1 MQGRAGL
8 VGPSPRAHPELVLLP
23 QTPKSHV
30 LVSES
35 LPSLPF
41 PSLQTHLR
49 HLSSAR
55 PRQLR
60 RAGALGPGASA
71 ALSLWLPWGC
81 EGAPGPPG
89 RLNHSFH
96 LFAPLSSHILGPSS
110 SAPGRLYHHLL
121 LLSSPHTQSLAG
133 VLLVWLFIHLRTNCL
148 SSAHPGR
155 RLGPWGSRAHR
166 GLSTH
171 LHTWGHRSL
180 TGFSPHTPQP

>member
-8 VGPSPRAHPELVLLP
+8 VGPGPRAHPEVVLLS

-41 PSLQTHLR
+41 PSLQMHLR

-55 PRQLR
+55 PRELR

-71 ALSLWLPWGC
+71 ALSLWFPWGC

-110 SAPGRLYHHLL
+110 SAPG
-121 LLSSPHTQSLAG
+121 
-133 VLLVWLFIHLRTNCL
+133 
-148 SSAHPGR
+148 
-155 RLGPWGSRAHR
+155 
-166 GLSTH
+166 
-171 LHTWGHRSL
+171 
-180 TGFSPHTPQP
+180 